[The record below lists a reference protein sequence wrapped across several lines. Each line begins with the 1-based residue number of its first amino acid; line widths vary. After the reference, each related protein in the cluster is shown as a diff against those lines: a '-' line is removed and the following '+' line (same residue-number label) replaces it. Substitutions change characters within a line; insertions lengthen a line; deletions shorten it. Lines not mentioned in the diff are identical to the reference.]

1 MFDPLPSH
9 GLQYPR
15 LPSVSQCLL
24 KFMSIESVMGG
35 GGLENLKRKT
45 IPPLH
50 THTYKHNTSDIVSFS
65 STVVVANHKFLAGS
79 D

>member
-15 LPSVSQCLL
+15 LLSVSQCLL
-24 KFMSIESVMGG
+24 KFMSFELVMGG

-45 IPPLH
+45 IPPPCTH
-50 THTYKHNTSDIVSFS
+50 THTNTTPQIL
-65 STVVVANHKFLAGS
+65 FLS
-79 D
+79 LPL